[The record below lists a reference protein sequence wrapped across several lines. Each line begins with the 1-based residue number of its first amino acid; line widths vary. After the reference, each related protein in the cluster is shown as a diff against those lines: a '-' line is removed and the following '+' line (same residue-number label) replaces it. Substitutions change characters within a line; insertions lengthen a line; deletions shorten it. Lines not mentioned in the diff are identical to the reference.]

1 MVNCDFENSGC
12 SGGYMVN
19 AIDFLMTEGTVTYGC
34 KPYLNEL
41 DFCDNRCDDPAIR
54 NTTEKWQQPKLP
66 EVSQL
71 YEKFYCKPGTLRIET
86 SIYGI

>member
-34 KPYLNEL
+34 KPYLNIL
-41 DFCDNRCDDPAIR
+41 DFCDSRCDDPATI
-54 NTTEKWQQPKLP
+54 NTTAC
-66 EVSQL
+66 SQI
-71 YEKFYCKPGTLRIET
+71 P
-86 SIYGI
+86 

>member
-34 KPYLNEL
+34 KPYLNKL
-41 DFCDNRCDDPAIR
+41 DFCD
-54 NTTEKWQQPKLP
+54 
-66 EVSQL
+66 S
-71 YEKFYCKPGTLRIET
+71 
-86 SIYGI
+86 